1 MSTSELRDRI
11 KSRKFDEIFAS
22 FPEYV
27 QKAYKE
33 LKGRAAIT
41 HFINSA
47 IVRTEKHELVPNL
60 VFFKHVT
67 KRMLVKSN
75 KELSRGLIFEE
86 ACTRAGGPASLEQ
99 AVKRGAVKC
108 MTLKGLDLYFFPII
122 EISSEGQFMEEAH
135 QEKLKQ
141 GPEVKGLADAEM
153 GFEWGHGLETDKAD
167 SSAGGRRPV
176 LALAGADVPG
186 VPPDDEDPKRPNS
199 PISDATVL
207 ARKCNF
213 RRVILKIV
221 SFL

>member
-1 MSTSELRDRI
+1 MKKVKKSKKVKKAKAVLKKPAATTAAKASPKRSQLLSSETGSNLANLMRYLQ
-11 KSRKFDEIFAS
+11 S

-47 IVRTEKHELVPNL
+47 IVRTEKHELIPNL

-108 MTLKGLDLYFFPII
+108 MTLKGLDLYFFPMHRDI
-122 EISSEGQFMEEAH
+122 E
-135 QEKLKQ
+135 
-141 GPEVKGLADAEM
+141 
-153 GFEWGHGLETDKAD
+153 
-167 SSAGGRRPV
+167 
-176 LALAGADVPG
+176 
-186 VPPDDEDPKRPNS
+186 
-199 PISDATVL
+199 
-207 ARKCNF
+207 
-213 RRVILKIV
+213 
-221 SFL
+221 